1 MDKNQINRRKALK
14 FMALGSASALITPA
28 LFTKTKAANKRKA
41 GSYLIYDQIFNA
53 TYPFLLEP
61 LPYEHDALES
71 AIDAKTM
78 EIHHGR
84 HHNGYINNLNSALEN
99 HPNLQSMTLSELF
112 SGLNELPNEVSTAV
126 RNHGGG
132 HLNHALFWN
141 TMTPGGSG
149 AAGSLSDAIDRDFG
163 SVDSLREE
171 LKDAAGGVFGSGW
184 AWLAADNNGSL
195 SVVQTPNQDNPLAD
209 GLTPL
214 TGVDVW
220 EHAYYLNYQNL
231 RGDYVD
237 AWLDLVHWEKVSEI
251 YEQSLES

>member
-1 MDKNQINRRKALK
+1 
-14 FMALGSASALITPA
+14 MALGSASALITPA
-28 LFTKTKAANKRKA
+28 LFTTTKAANKRKA

-61 LPYEHDALES
+61 LPYEHDALEP

-78 EIHHGR
+78 EVHHGL
-84 HHNGYINNLNSALEN
+84 HHQGYINNLNNALEN
-99 HPNLQSMTLSELF
+99 HSDLQQKTLAELV
-112 SGLNELPNEVSTAV
+112 SGLNKLPEGVRTAV

-132 HLNHALFWN
+132 QLNHSIFWN
-141 TMTPGGSG
+141 TMSSNGSSVT
-149 AAGSLSDAIDRDFG
+149 GSFAEAVTRDFG
-163 SVDSLREE
+163 SLENLKEE
-171 LKDAAGGVFGSGW
+171 LKHATGVFGSGW
-184 AWLAADNNGSL
+184 AWVATDTNGRL
-195 SVVQTPNQDNPLAD
+195 KVIQTSNQDNPLTE

-251 YEQSLES
+251 YEESLEV

>member
-1 MDKNQINRRKALK
+1 MNKTQITRKKALK
-14 FMALGSASALITPA
+14 FITLGSASALLVPA
-28 LFTKTKAANKRKA
+28 FLTTSCAATNRT
-41 GSYLIYDQIFNA
+41 GGYQSYDEIFNEV
-53 TYPFLLEP
+53 YPFTLAD
-61 LPYEHDALES
+61 LPYGYDALEP

-99 HPNLQSMTLSELF
+99 HSNLQEMTLSELV
-112 SGLNELPNEVSTAV
+112 SGLDELPGEVQTAV

-132 HLNHALFWN
+132 HLNHVIFWN
-141 TMTPGGSG
+141 TMTPGGSD
-149 AAGSLSDAIDRDFG
+149 ASCRLADAIDRDFG
-163 SVDSLREE
+163 SMENLKEE

-184 AWLAADNNGSL
+184 AWLAADNGGSL
-195 SVVQTPNQDNPLAD
+195 SVVQTPNQDNPLTD

-237 AWLDLVHWEKVSEI
+237 AWLDLVHWENVSEI
-251 YEQSLES
+251 YEESLEA

>member
-1 MDKNQINRRKALK
+1 MNENTISRKKALK
-14 FMALGSASALITPA
+14 FMTFGSASALFAPAMITNA
-28 LFTKTKAANKRKA
+28 CAANGNGE
-41 GSYLIYDQIFNA
+41 GSYLAYDDIFNA
-53 TYPFLLEP
+53 VYPFSLEP
-61 LPYEHDALES
+61 LPYAADALEP

-99 HPNLQSMTLSELF
+99 RSNLQEMTLSELVA
-112 SGLNELPNEVSTAV
+112 GLNDLPDEVQTAV

-132 HLNHALFWN
+132 HLNHVIFWN
-141 TMTPGGSG
+141 TMTPGGSSS
-149 AAGSLSDAIDRDFG
+149 AGRLADAIDRDFG
-163 SVDSLREE
+163 SMENLKEE

-184 AWLAADNNGSL
+184 AWLATDSDGTLSL
-195 SVVQTPNQDNPLAD
+195 VQTPNQDNPLTD

-237 AWLDLVHWEKVSEI
+237 SWLDLVHWQKVSEM
-251 YEQSLES
+251 YEDSLEA